1 MNVKQFSAIGELDA
15 LWSVNDSSMEGS
27 YSFVFFIFQLDSQ
40 QSVYVFT
47 RDRLNWI
54 MFWNIGLRETQPCFF
69 FSSSD
74 RQSVIVVWDE
84 SRVCVASCDREIERN
99 SELSASL
106 PVKRRYVLNK
116 HIFLLCVH
124 EELGHLK

>member
-1 MNVKQFSAIGELDA
+1 MLFDQLMTPAWREVTALSFLFS
-15 LWSVNDSSMEGS
+15 SSTVNNLCMS
-27 YSFVFFIFQLDSQ
+27 
-40 QSVYVFT
+40 
-47 RDRLNWI
+47 
-54 MFWNIGLRETQPCFF
+54 LRETDLIELCFGTSGSEKHNLVFF

-106 PVKRRYVLNK
+106 PVKRRYILNK

>member
-1 MNVKQFSAIGELDA
+1 
-15 LWSVNDSSMEGS
+15 
-27 YSFVFFIFQLDSQ
+27 
-40 QSVYVFT
+40 
-47 RDRLNWI
+47 
-54 MFWNIGLRETQPCFF
+54 MFWNIGFRETQPCIF

-106 PVKRRYVLNK
+106 LVKRRYVLNK
-116 HIFLLCVH
+116 HIFFAVCTRRVRTS
-124 EELGHLK
+124 EVESKRGDKEKGESG